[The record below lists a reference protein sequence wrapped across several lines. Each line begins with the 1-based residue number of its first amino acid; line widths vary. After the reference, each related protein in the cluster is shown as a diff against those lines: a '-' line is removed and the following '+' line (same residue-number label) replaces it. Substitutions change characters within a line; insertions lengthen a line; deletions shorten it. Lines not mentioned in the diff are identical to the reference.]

1 MILFHHGLLS
11 KIGDV
16 IMSDQKNMLIAIAIS
31 LAILLGF
38 QFFYEFPKLEK
49 ERERQA
55 QIAAQDKSQLPTP
68 SSQAND
74 ATVQAP
80 GGSVSA
86 PGVKSEVLTAQKRA
100 EALKSA
106 PRVGIESPTLV
117 GSISLVGARL
127 DDLVLKQ
134 YGQTVEVNSE
144 RIHLLHPSGAP
155 ESYFAEFG
163 WVGGSDSPNLPGPT
177 TIWSSDGKQLTPGQ
191 PVTLS
196 WDNGAGLKFE
206 RTYSLDEG
214 YMVTVTQKV
223 INTGETPTA
232 LFPYGLI
239 ARSGTPDT
247 LGFYILHEGP
257 LGVFDGTLRE
267 YDYDDVQETRKIEVT
282 SNGGWIGITD
292 KYWLAA
298 VVPDQAENFTYRFVH
313 SIENKDDRYQVDYI
327 GQSSSLAAGA
337 SIEITNRLFAGAKE
351 VKLLDSYSEK
361 FGIQNFDLAV
371 DFGWFYFLTKPFF
384 YAISWLNSYLG
395 NFGLAILAFTVL
407 VKAVFYPL
415 ANKSYRS
422 MAKMRD
428 LTPKLMTLREQYGDD
443 KMRLNQEMM
452 AIYKKEKVNPA
463 SGCLPI
469 LLQIPVFFALYK
481 VLFVNIEMRHAPF
494 YGWIKDLSVADPTS
508 IFNAFGLIPW
518 TPPDFLMIGIWPI
531 LMGLTMWLQQRLN
544 PQPTDP
550 VQAKVFMFLPLF
562 FTFLLGTFPAG
573 LVIYWTWNNLLS
585 IAQQRLI
592 MYRMGVK

>member
-1 MILFHHGLLS
+1 
-11 KIGDV
+11 
-16 IMSDQKNMLIAIAIS
+16 MSDQKNMLIAIAIS

-68 SSQAND
+68 SNQSTD
-74 ATVQAP
+74 AMVQAP
-80 GGSVSA
+80 GGGVSA

-106 PRVGIESPTLV
+106 PRVGIDSPTLV

-127 DDLVLKQ
+127 DDLVLKK
-134 YGQTVEVNSE
+134 YRQTVEDNSE

-155 ESYFAEFG
+155 KSYFAEFG
-163 WVGGSDSPNLPGPT
+163 WVGGSDNPKLPGPT
-177 TIWSSDGKQLTPGQ
+177 TNWSSDGKQLKPGQ
-191 PVTLS
+191 PVKLS
-196 WDNGAGLKFE
+196 WDNGAGLQFE
-206 RTYSLDEG
+206 RTYSLDDG

-223 INTGETPTA
+223 INTGETPTT
-232 LFPYGLI
+232 LFPYGLV
-239 ARSGTPDT
+239 ARAGTPDT

-298 VVPDQAENFTYRFVH
+298 LVPDQVENFTYRFVH

-327 GQSSSLAAGA
+327 GQSSSVAAGA
-337 SIEITNRLFAGAKE
+337 SIEITNRFFAGAKE
-351 VKLLDSYSEK
+351 VERLDAYSEK

>member
-1 MILFHHGLLS
+1 
-11 KIGDV
+11 
-16 IMSDQKNMLIAIAIS
+16 
-31 LAILLGF
+31 
-38 QFFYEFPKLEK
+38 
-49 ERERQA
+49 
-55 QIAAQDKSQLPTP
+55 
-68 SSQAND
+68 
-74 ATVQAP
+74 
-80 GGSVSA
+80 
-86 PGVKSEVLTAQKRA
+86 
-100 EALKSA
+100 
-106 PRVGIESPTLV
+106 
-117 GSISLVGARL
+117 
-127 DDLVLKQ
+127 
-134 YGQTVEVNSE
+134 
-144 RIHLLHPSGAP
+144 
-155 ESYFAEFG
+155 
-163 WVGGSDSPNLPGPT
+163 
-177 TIWSSDGKQLTPGQ
+177 
-191 PVTLS
+191 
-196 WDNGAGLKFE
+196 
-206 RTYSLDEG
+206 
-214 YMVTVTQKV
+214 
-223 INTGETPTA
+223 
-232 LFPYGLI
+232 
-239 ARSGTPDT
+239 
-247 LGFYILHEGP
+247 
-257 LGVFDGTLRE
+257 
-267 YDYDDVQETRKIEVT
+267 
-282 SNGGWIGITD
+282 
-292 KYWLAA
+292 
-298 VVPDQAENFTYRFVH
+298 
-313 SIENKDDRYQVDYI
+313 
-327 GQSSSLAAGA
+327 LAAGA

>member
-1 MILFHHGLLS
+1 MILCHQGLLT

-55 QIAAQDKSQLPTP
+55 QLAAQDKSQLPTP
-68 SSQAND
+68 SNQSTD

-80 GGSVSA
+80 GGGVSA
-86 PGVKSEVLTAQKRA
+86 PSIKPELRTAQKRA
-100 EALKSA
+100 EALKAA
-106 PRVGIESPTLV
+106 PRISINTPTLI
-117 GSISLVGARL
+117 GSISLTGARL
-127 DDLVLKQ
+127 DDLILNQ
-134 YGQTVEVNSE
+134 YGQTVEDNSE

-155 ESYFAEFG
+155 KSYYAQFG
-163 WVGGSDSPNLPGPT
+163 WVGGSDNIQLPGPNT
-177 TIWSSDGKQLTPGQ
+177 VWSANSKQLKPSQ
-191 PVTLS
+191 PVTLT
-196 WDNGAGLKFE
+196 WDNKAGLKFE
-206 RTYSLDEG
+206 RTYSIDEG
-214 YMVTVTQKV
+214 YMITVTQKV
-223 INTGETPTA
+223 TNTGDKSTT

-239 ARSGTPDT
+239 ERVGTPKT
-247 LGFYILHEGP
+247 LGFFILHEGL
-257 LGVFDGTLRE
+257 LGVLNGVLE
-267 YDYDDVQETRKIEVT
+267 EHKYDEIQDDRKIEMV

-298 VVPDQAENFTYRFVH
+298 LVPDQTENFTYRFLH
-313 SIENKDDRYQVDYI
+313 SVKNKDDTYQVDYI
-327 GQSSSLAAGA
+327 GPSSSLAAGA
-337 SIEITNRLFAGAKE
+337 SIETTNRLFAGAKE
-351 VKLLDSYSEK
+351 VKLLDEYGEN
-361 FGIQNFDLAV
+361 FGIPDFDRAV

-428 LTPKLMTLREQYGDD
+428 LTPKLMTLREQYADD

-452 AIYKKEKVNPA
+452 AIYKKEQVNPA

-494 YGWIKDLSVADPTS
+494 YGWIKDLSVADPTT

>member
-1 MILFHHGLLS
+1 
-11 KIGDV
+11 
-16 IMSDQKNMLIAIAIS
+16 MSDQKNMLIAIAIS

-68 SSQAND
+68 SNQSTD
-74 ATVQAP
+74 AMVQAP
-80 GGSVSA
+80 GGGVSA

-106 PRVGIESPTLV
+106 PRVGIDSPTLV

-127 DDLVLKQ
+127 DDLVLKK
-134 YGQTVEVNSE
+134 YRQTVEDNSE

-155 ESYFAEFG
+155 KSYFAEFG
-163 WVGGSDSPNLPGPT
+163 WVGGSDNPKLPGPT
-177 TIWSSDGKQLTPGQ
+177 TIWSSDGKQLKPGQ
-191 PVTLS
+191 PVKLS
-196 WDNGAGLKFE
+196 WENGAGLQFE
-206 RTYSLDEG
+206 RTYSLDDG

-223 INTGETPTA
+223 TNTGETPTT
-232 LFPYGLI
+232 LFPYGLV
-239 ARSGTPDT
+239 ARAGTPDT

-298 VVPDQAENFTYRFVH
+298 LVPDQVENFTYRFVH

-327 GQSSSLAAGA
+327 GQSSSVAAGA
-337 SIEITNRLFAGAKE
+337 SIEITNRFFAGAKE
-351 VKLLDSYSEK
+351 VKRLDAYSEK

-469 LLQIPVFFALYK
+469 LLQIPVFFCALQSFICKY
-481 VLFVNIEMRHAPF
+481 
-494 YGWIKDLSVADPTS
+494 
-508 IFNAFGLIPW
+508 
-518 TPPDFLMIGIWPI
+518 
-531 LMGLTMWLQQRLN
+531 
-544 PQPTDP
+544 
-550 VQAKVFMFLPLF
+550 
-562 FTFLLGTFPAG
+562 
-573 LVIYWTWNNLLS
+573 
-585 IAQQRLI
+585 
-592 MYRMGVK
+592 

>member
-298 VVPDQAENFTYRFVH
+298 LVPDQVENCTYRFVH

>member
-1 MILFHHGLLS
+1 
-11 KIGDV
+11 
-16 IMSDQKNMLIAIAIS
+16 MSDQKNMLIAIAIS

-68 SSQAND
+68 SNQGND

-80 GGSVSA
+80 GGGVSA
-86 PGVKSEVLTAQKRA
+86 PGVKPEVLTAQKRA

-134 YGQTVEVNSE
+134 YGQTVEDNSE
-144 RIHLLHPSGAP
+144 RIHLLHPSGVP
-155 ESYFAEFG
+155 KSYFAEFG

-196 WDNGAGLKFE
+196 WNNGAGLKFE
-206 RTYSLDEG
+206 RTYSLDQG

-298 VVPDQAENFTYRFVH
+298 LVPDQAENFTYRFVH

-337 SIEITNRLFAGAKE
+337 SIEITNRLFVGAKE
-351 VKLLDSYSEK
+351 VKRLDAYSEK